1 MRQFVWQKYIY
12 GENVS
17 RIKQPTKM
25 KILIIGSGGREHAIT
40 WALRNKSADKLQLY
54 CAQGNAGIAHDAQLV
69 HIPAE
74 DHSQLSSFARSEGI
88 DLTFVGPEAPLAA
101 GLVDAFE
108 SAGIPIVGPTAAAAR
123 LEGSKVFAKDFMA
136 RHRIPT
142 ATYRAA
148 DSPSS
153 ALEFLRSGEFGRA
166 DEPVVIKADGLAAG
180 KGVVVASN
188 RSEAETAIENLM
200 VNKVAG
206 SDAAE
211 RIVIEEALSG
221 VEASVLLFSDGRD
234 YVVMPPAR
242 DHKRIGEGDVGPNT
256 GGMGSITDG
265 SILDEQTMQQVISSV
280 IEPTLGGA
288 EQEGFP
294 FRGVLFLGLMLTSE
308 GPKLLEYNVRFG
320 DPETQAILVR
330 LRTDLLSIFQAI
342 REQRLSDVRVNWSPG
357 ASACVV
363 AANRGYPGPYEKG
376 AVIQGL
382 DQVSDVQIFHAG
394 TSQSDNGSF
403 IATGGRVLGI
413 TAAADDLKSA
423 LARCYAALDKIHWEG
438 MQFRRDIGS
447 RASGG

>member
-1 MRQFVWQKYIY
+1 
-12 GENVS
+12 
-17 RIKQPTKM
+17 M

-40 WALRNKSADKLQLY
+40 WALRNTATADLQLY
-54 CAQGNAGIAHDAQLV
+54 CAQGNAGIAQVAQLV
-69 HIPAE
+69 HITAE
-74 DHSQLSSFARSEGI
+74 DHGELSAFARSEGI

-136 RHRIPT
+136 RHDIPT
-142 ATYRAA
+142 AAYRVA
-148 DSPSS
+148 DSPSR
-153 ALEFLRSGEFGRA
+153 ALEFLRSGEFGGVNQ
-166 DEPVVIKADGLAAG
+166 PVVIKADGLAAG

-188 RSEAETAIENLM
+188 RSEAESAIENLM

-206 SDAAE
+206 SDAAD

-288 EQEGFP
+288 QQEGFP
-294 FRGVLFLGLMLTSE
+294 FRGVLFLGLMLTAE

-320 DPETQAILVR
+320 DPETQAILIR
-330 LRTDLLSIFQAI
+330 LKTDLLSIFQAI
-342 REQRLSDVRVNWSPG
+342 RQQTLAQLRVEWAPG

-376 AVIQGL
+376 AVIHGL

-394 TSQSDNGSF
+394 TARSDSGDF
-403 IATGGRVLGI
+403 IATGGRVLGV
-413 TAAADDLKSA
+413 TAVADDLQSA
-423 LARCYAALDKIHWEG
+423 LARCYTALEKIHWEG
-438 MQFRRDIGS
+438 IQFRRDIGRRALAGGSS
-447 RASGG
+447 RL